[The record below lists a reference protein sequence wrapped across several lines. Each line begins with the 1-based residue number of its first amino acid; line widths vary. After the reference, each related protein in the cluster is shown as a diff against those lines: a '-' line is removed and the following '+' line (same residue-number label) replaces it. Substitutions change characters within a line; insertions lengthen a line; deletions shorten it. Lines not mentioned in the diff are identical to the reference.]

1 MVKMI
6 QLLQEENEEVLERME
21 LSKERLE
28 GIMTEDSVAMPY
40 RSFFQFV
47 ANFLLGIYD
56 VIEKNE
62 KGELDKMSEA
72 ELMKL
77 NQALYEDILPAH
89 YEVSYANPTFAT
101 KELGDKYGKLL
112 AFLYT
117 EIRSLIPCAFEY
129 RLVPIAVTS
138 ELFIEIYNHFEEED
152 EYTYKDIKRSIYYF
166 AHDYSED
173 YIEYRMR
180 ETYDPTYTFAYDLIM
195 SSDLTDLRYLYHYGD
210 YITENERKIVTFL
223 NELPEEK
230 VRAMADTF
238 TEGYIRGFDVMGAD
252 LSKKSIIAIR
262 SVIGFERMMYYAIKN
277 FEAIGKQ
284 VVIFRVALD
293 TINKK
298 PGRKVGYSA
307 TSPNEQYEYDHRYDK
322 GIYLD
327 ANYKERIV
335 AVTKNAL
342 EKYKTELAKYA
353 GPAVLE
359 TFGHIDFD
367 PVSKEEAIKLD
378 SKQQQ
383 LNTEL
388 SSELTILMN
397 EYIKSEETS
406 FTIIAYPLPSIGDR
420 FTEIFAETVKVN
432 TLDNMRYRKIQQY
445 IIDALDQG
453 TAVHILGAN
462 GNKTDITVK
471 LYELKD
477 KSKETIFENC
487 TADVNIPVG
496 EVFTSPKLTGTN
508 GCLFVSKVF
517 LNGLEY
523 RDLKIQFK
531 DGFITTYQCSNF
543 KSKEKNEEFI
553 KENIMMNRETLPLG
567 EFAIGTNTTAYMMGR
582 KFDIQKKLPIL
593 IAEKTGPHF
602 AVGDTCYSHSEDHKI
617 YNPDGKEIVAR
628 DNELSMLRKTD
639 LSKAYVNCHTDITIP
654 YNEIG
659 KIAVVKEDGTEIPL
673 IQDGRFV
680 LPGTE
685 ELNCAFDE

>member
-28 GIMTEDSVAMPY
+28 GILSEESVAMPY

-47 ANFLLGIYD
+47 AKFLLGIYD
-56 VIEKNE
+56 ILDRIEK
-62 KGELDKMSEA
+62 DKLATMSEE

-77 NQALYEDILPAH
+77 NHSLYEDILPAH
-89 YEVSYANPTFAT
+89 YETSYANPTYTT

-129 RLVPIAVTS
+129 RLVPIAVTT
-138 ELFIEIYNHFEEED
+138 ELFIEIYNHFEEEN
-152 EYTYKDIKRSIYYF
+152 EYTYKDVKRSIYYF

-173 YIEYRMR
+173 YIAYRMR

-195 SSDLTDLRYLYHYGD
+195 NSDLSDLRYLYQYGD
-210 YITENERKIVTFL
+210 YITENERKIASFL
-223 NELPEEK
+223 NQMPEEE
-230 VRAMADTF
+230 VQAMANTF

-298 PGRKVGYSA
+298 PGRKSGYSA

-335 AVTKNAL
+335 AVTKTAL

-359 TFGHIDFD
+359 TFGKLDFD
-367 PVSKEEAIKLD
+367 PVNKEEVIKLD
-378 SKQQQ
+378 AKQQQ

-388 SSELTILMN
+388 SSELSMLIN

-432 TLDNMRYRKIQQY
+432 TLDNMKYKNIQQH

-453 TAVHILGAN
+453 TACRIVGGN

-496 EVFTSPKLTGTN
+496 EVFTSPMLTGTN
-508 GCLFVSKVF
+508 GCLYVSKVF
-517 LNGLEY
+517 LDGLEY
-523 RDLKIQFK
+523 RDLEIVFK
-531 DGFITTYQCSNF
+531 DGFIVEYRCSNF
-543 KSKEKNEEFI
+543 ESEEQNKEFI
-553 KENIMMNRETLPLG
+553 KENIMMNRDTLPLG
-567 EFAIGTNTTAYMMGR
+567 EFAIGTNTTAYVMAR

-602 AVGDTCYSHSEDHKI
+602 AVGDTCYSHSEDHKL

-628 DNELSMLRKTD
+628 DNELSILRKTD

-654 YNEIG
+654 YDEIG
-659 KIAVVKEDGTEIPL
+659 KISVIKEDGTEIVL

-685 ELNCAFDE
+685 ELNLAFEE